1 MKLTKETFDRVK
13 LMLESRD
20 HEDVILGLTTMDAN
34 DFKNNYLYVLLMA
47 KEANVKQDRM
57 WSTHAPNM
65 HSMFVNLGVNL
76 DKPITFETIIQVSKK
91 YNASLSDIQFIL
103 DRYAG
108 EMRDYLNVSLG
119 LKDNPINKL
128 TIKINDYD
136 YKTGTVGN
144 DLKGFDADGSI
155 LRDVP
160 DNAEQTLE

>member
-20 HEDVILGLTTMDAN
+20 PEDVILGLATMDTN

-119 LKDNPINKL
+119 LKDNPIEKL

-136 YKTGTVGN
+136 KQSGRVGN

-160 DNAEQTLE
+160 DNVEQTLE